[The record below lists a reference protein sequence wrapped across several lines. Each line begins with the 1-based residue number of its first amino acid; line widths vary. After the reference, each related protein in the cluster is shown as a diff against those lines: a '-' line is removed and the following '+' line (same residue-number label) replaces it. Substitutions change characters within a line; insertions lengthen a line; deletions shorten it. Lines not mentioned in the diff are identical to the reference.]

1 MQNENN
7 LKVDS
12 IESKIDNEKIWRMFS
27 DSDMLHLNGV
37 DYEWLDILD
46 NIAEHGPAKSLDMI
60 FDYYEVKNKRFDSY
74 VNFLL
79 ACSHFTTEE
88 LEGTPNNRAY
98 RRRLEQKAIKLMK
111 LRKKDSNT
119 NMNQFLYNNRNV
131 SV

>member
-27 DSDMLHLNGV
+27 DSDISHLNGV

-60 FDYYEVKNKRFDSY
+60 FDYYEMKNKRFDSY

-111 LRKKDSNT
+111 LRKKDPTT
-119 NMNQFLYNNRNV
+119 NINQFLYNNRNMNV
-131 SV
+131 

>member
-27 DSDMLHLNGV
+27 DSDISHLNGV

-60 FDYYEVKNKRFDSY
+60 FDYYEMKNKRFDSY

-88 LEGTPNNRAY
+88 LEGTPVNRAY
-98 RRRLEQKAIKLMK
+98 YRRLEQKAIKLMNV
-111 LRKKDSNT
+111 RQKDSNT
-119 NMNQFLYNNRNV
+119 DNNQFHYNDRNINE
-131 SV
+131 